1 MDLYSRKSLW
11 KVYLAVAGAII
22 MLISLWHTNFLS
34 KNLAEGERYMAQHYA
49 MAQEQINK
57 NIEESEDEDL
67 TLQLEILQS
76 NKTIPVIVTDEKGDV
91 IYDINFGNRSNDK
104 KYLADLA
111 RKMEKNGFKPIYNSS
126 GNKIYYR
133 ESRVLQQLKFFPII
147 QLILIAAFIGLGYVG
162 FSSARRGE
170 QDRVWVGM
178 AKETAHQLGTPI
190 SGIVAWLENLRAIKE
205 DDTEVLEIV
214 DELHNDV
221 GRLGL
226 IAERFSKI
234 GSIPELSSVN
244 IYEELEKCRAYMQR
258 RASRKVEF
266 KFPDPLSEPLLV
278 KLNPPLF
285 DWVIENLLRNAL
297 DAMDG
302 QGKIEVQIKSDTQH
316 IELEV
321 SDTGKG
327 IPASK
332 HKTVFQPGYTTKKRG
347 WGLGLSLSRRIIEEY
362 HRGKIYVKKSEE
374 GKGTSFGIRLDRA

>member
-1 MDLYSRKSLW
+1 MDIYSRKSLW
-11 KVYLAVAGAII
+11 KIYLAVAGVII
-22 MLISLWHTNFLS
+22 MLISLWYTNFLS
-34 KNLAEGERYMAQHYA
+34 NKLAEGERYRVQNYLL
-49 MAQEQINK
+49 AQEQLN
-57 NIEESEDEDL
+57 NDTEDIGDL
-67 TLQLEILQS
+67 SLQLEILQN
-76 NKTIPVIVTDEKGDV
+76 NKTIPVILTDERGNV
-91 IYDINFGNRSNDK
+91 LEGVNFGSRNQDK
-104 KYLADLA
+104 KYLSELA
-111 RKMEKNGFKPIYNSS
+111 KKMEKNGFKPIINSL
-126 GNKIYYR
+126 GNKVYYR
-133 ESRVLQQLKFFPII
+133 ESKVLQQLKFFPLI

-162 FSSARRGE
+162 FNSARRGE

-205 DDTEVLEIV
+205 DDGEVLEIV

-221 GRLGL
+221 GRLEL

-234 GSIPELSSVN
+234 GSIPELRSVN
-244 IYEELEKCRAYMQR
+244 IYQELENCRAYMQR

-302 QGKIEVQIKSDTQH
+302 QGKIEVQVKADAH
-316 IELEV
+316 HVELEV

-362 HRGKIYVKKSEE
+362 HRGKIFVKKSEE